1 MVKYTVVQ
9 NSCLDNN
16 KRVDLIYIRLVY
28 RDQKQ
33 KVEVRLIEIL
43 NSIAISLVLQLLSGD
58 VKIHKQIREI
68 GVSARTDF

>member
-28 RDQKQ
+28 RDQQQ
-33 KVEVRLIEIL
+33 KEVRLIEIL
-43 NSIAISLVLQLLSGD
+43 NNIAIS
-58 VKIHKQIREI
+58 
-68 GVSARTDF
+68 